1 MATKSKRIEVVSPSI
16 KCYGENVSFKQLLET
31 VNSVKFQMEFKDHE
45 IKLMNSEL
53 PNCSVGIVITGQNK
67 DLPPKRNNQTGEFQ
81 QLNLDV
87 HTEKLSFG
95 NIFLYDDSINILFYE
110 LNINGCYLNKLAEYI
125 QHYWNSNNDDKVE
138 LSFTPV
144 SRKGEYQR
152 LMKMGYYK
160 EFYVELTNPT
170 EIMQDYKDN
179 NSSLFST
186 AKRYIKN
193 SVNNKSDVLVLKYST
208 YGRRTNKLGLLAK
221 EVQTLA
227 RSFGV
232 LLAGE
237 QRMNVRKLKVMGYF
251 TDPNDPKTLQPIN
264 LVSDVFSIHIKL
276 TSQTLHSDL
285 QEGERKSEIEKIYQK
300 HLPELKYIFNRDN
313 EIN

>member
-1 MATKSKRIEVVSPSI
+1 MTTKSKRIEVVSPNI
-16 KCYGENVSFKQLLET
+16 KCYGENVSFKQLLES
-31 VNSVKFQMEFKDHE
+31 VNSFKFRMEFKDHE
-45 IKLMNSEL
+45 IKLMNTKL
-53 PNCSVGIVITGQNK
+53 DNCSLGIVITGQNK
-67 DLPPKRNNQTGEFQ
+67 DLPPKRNNKTGEFYK
-81 QLNLDV
+81 LNLDV

-125 QHYWNSNNDDKVE
+125 QNYWNSNNEDKVE

-144 SRKGEYQR
+144 SRKGEYER
-152 LMKMGYYK
+152 MMRMGYYK

-170 EIMQDYKDN
+170 EIMQDYNDN

-208 YGRRTNKLGLLAK
+208 HGRRINKFGLLAK
-221 EVQTLA
+221 EVHNLA

-237 QRMNVRKLKVMGYF
+237 QRKNVKKLKVTGYF
-251 TDPNDPKTLQPIN
+251 TDPNDPQTLQPIN
-264 LVSDVFSIHIKL
+264 LVSDVFSLYIKL
-276 TSQTLHSDL
+276 TTQTLHSDL
-285 QEGERKSEIEKIYQK
+285 QEGERKSEIEKLYQK
-300 HLPELKYIFNRDN
+300 HLPELKYIFNRQ
-313 EIN
+313 

>member
-1 MATKSKRIEVVSPSI
+1 MATKSKRIEVVSPNI

-31 VNSVKFQMEFKDHE
+31 VNSVKFQMEFKDYE

-67 DLPPKRNNQTGEFQ
+67 DLPPKRNNQTGEFH

-125 QHYWNSNNDDKVE
+125 QYYWNSNNDDKVE

-193 SVNNKSDVLVLKYST
+193 SVSNKSDVLVLKYST

-237 QRMNVRKLKVMGYF
+237 QRKNVRKLKVMGYF

-285 QEGERKSEIEKIYQK
+285 QERERKSEIEKIYQK